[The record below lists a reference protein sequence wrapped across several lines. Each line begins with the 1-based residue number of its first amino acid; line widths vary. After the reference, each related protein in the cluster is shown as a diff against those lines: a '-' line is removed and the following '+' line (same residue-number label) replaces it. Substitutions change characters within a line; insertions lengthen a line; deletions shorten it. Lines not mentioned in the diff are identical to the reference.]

1 VSHRRSVDNC
11 TDIKTEDSTRPR
23 DLSNGSL
30 NVGLTESSTEVRDLS
45 AGIGMELGVRFN
57 L

>member
-1 VSHRRSVDNC
+1 MSHRRSVDNC
-11 TDIKTEDSTRPR
+11 TGIKTEDSTRPR
-23 DLSNGSL
+23 DQSNGSL
-30 NVGLTESSTEVRDLS
+30 NVGLTASSIEVRDLS